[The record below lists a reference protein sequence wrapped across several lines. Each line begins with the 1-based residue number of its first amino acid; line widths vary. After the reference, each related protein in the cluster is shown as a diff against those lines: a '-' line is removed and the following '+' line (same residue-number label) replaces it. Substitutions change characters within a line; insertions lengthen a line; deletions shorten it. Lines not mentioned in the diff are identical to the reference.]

1 MISCNKREINEV
13 RIVPRLNYYVVE
25 VVYEQHIQQLVSGE
39 AVAGVDVGL
48 NNLAA
53 VTSNQKEFKPFLV
66 NGRPVKAV
74 NNYYNKKKAE
84 LQSRLKGNRKT
95 SNRIQ
100 RLSTKRGFKIDDYLH
115 KSSRFIVNQLVE
127 NNVSTLVIGKNEN
140 WKQEINIGKV
150 NNQNFTSVP
159 HAKFIEMLT
168 YKAELVGIKVIITEE
183 SYTSVASFLDG
194 DFLPVYGSS
203 EAKTAKFSGRRLKRG
218 LYKSLI
224 GVKFNADVN
233 GSYNIIRK
241 VVPDAF
247 CNGIEGVVVH
257 PVKIT
262 LTN

>member
-1 MISCNKREINEV
+1 VIEV
-13 RIVPRLNYYVVE
+13 I
-25 VVYEQHIQQLVSGE
+25 YEQPIQQLVDGE

-53 VTSNQKEFKPFLV
+53 VTSSQKGFRPFLI

-84 LQSRLKGNRKT
+84 LQSFLKGNRKT

-115 KSSRFIVNQLVE
+115 KSSRLIINRLVE
-127 NNVSTLVIGKNEN
+127 NNISTIVIGKNEN
-140 WKQEINIGKV
+140 WKQEISIGKV

-203 EAKTAKFSGRRLKRG
+203 EAKTAKFSGRRVRRG
-218 LYKSLI
+218 LYKSKS